1 MNKIKLGEVLDVKR
15 GTSLSG
21 KYYSTDGD
29 KIRLTLGNFNYP
41 RGGFK
46 KNISKKDIYFTGSV
60 KSEFIL
66 KKGDII
72 TPLTEQVSGLLGET
86 ALIPDDNLYIQSGDI
101 GLVIPNEKKLNKEFA
116 YYLIS
121 SPVVKKQLAA
131 GSQQTKIR
139 HTSPDKIKS
148 CDVWIPDVNYQ
159 KKAGKILRTIDD
171 KINKNN
177 EIINILEKIAN
188 DLYNYWFLQFEF
200 PNDDDRPYKSLGGR
214 MIWNA
219 DLKKEIPDGWG
230 ITTVDKITLCH
241 DSKRIP
247 LSNSERAHKKG
258 IFPYY
263 GATGIM
269 DYVKDYIFD
278 GNYVLMA
285 EDGSV
290 MNPNGTPIL
299 QRITGKTWVNNHAH
313 VLEPVNGYNCKLLM
327 MLLKDVSVAKIKTGS
342 IQMKINQKNM
352 NKIIIPKIPDKLLG
366 KINYKLDIIDKY
378 QLQLIRENEKLS
390 KLRDFLLP
398 LLMNGQVGFK
408 S

>member
-1 MNKIKLGEVLDVKR
+1 MIKTLNECLELTIDRRGVTPKKLGSEWKEKGYKVLSANNIKTSGLQNLNEIRFIDEETYRKWMKEEIKRGDLLLTSEAPAGEVLYWD
-15 GTSLSG
+15 S
-21 KYYSTDGD
+21 DE
-29 KIRLTLGNFNYP
+29 KI
-41 RGGFK
+41 
-46 KNISKKDIYFTGSV
+46 V
-60 KSEFIL
+60 
-66 KKGDII
+66 
-72 TPLTEQVSGLLGET
+72 
-86 ALIPDDNLYIQSGDI
+86 
-101 GLVIPNEKKLNKEFA
+101 
-116 YYLIS
+116 
-121 SPVVKKQLAA
+121 A
-131 GSQQTKIR
+131 GQR
-139 HTSPDKIKS
+139 
-148 CDVWIPDVNYQ
+148 VY
-159 KKAGKILRTIDD
+159 ILRTR
-171 KINKNN
+171 KGINSLFLKYYLQSKKGQLEIRNKCSGSTVFGISAKTFDSI
-177 EIINILEKIAN
+177 EIILPEKKKSQDKIAN
-188 DLYNYWFLQFEF
+188 ILYFLDKKINNNTRIYKNLENIAKTIYDYWFLQFEF
-200 PNDDDRPYKSLGGR
+200 PNDDDRPYKSSGGR
-214 MIWNA
+214 MTWNV
-219 DLKKEIPDGWG
+219 DLKKEIPAGWS
-230 ITTVDKITLCH
+230 ITTIDKITLCH

-327 MLLKDVSVAKIKTGS
+327 MLLKDVSVVKIKTGS

-378 QLQLIRENEKLS
+378 QLQLIHENEKLS

>member
-1 MNKIKLGEVLDVKR
+1 MIKTLNECLELTIDRRGVTPKKLGSEWKEKGYKVLSANNIKTSGLQNLNEIRFIDEETYRKWMKEEIKKGDLLLTSEAPAGEVLYWD
-15 GTSLSG
+15 S
-21 KYYSTDGD
+21 DE
-29 KIRLTLGNFNYP
+29 KI
-41 RGGFK
+41 
-46 KNISKKDIYFTGSV
+46 V
-60 KSEFIL
+60 
-66 KKGDII
+66 
-72 TPLTEQVSGLLGET
+72 
-86 ALIPDDNLYIQSGDI
+86 
-101 GLVIPNEKKLNKEFA
+101 
-116 YYLIS
+116 
-121 SPVVKKQLAA
+121 A
-131 GSQQTKIR
+131 GQR
-139 HTSPDKIKS
+139 
-148 CDVWIPDVNYQ
+148 VY
-159 KKAGKILRTIDD
+159 ILRT
-171 KINKNN
+171 KKEINSLFLKYYLQSKKGQSEIRNKCSGSTVFGISAKTFDSI
-177 EIINILEKIAN
+177 EIILPEKKENQDKIAN
-188 DLYNYWFLQFEF
+188 ILYFLDKKINNNNRIYKNLENIAKTIYDYWFLQFEF
-200 PNDDDRPYKSLGGR
+200 PNDDDRTYKSSGGR

-219 DLKKEIPDGWG
+219 DLKKEIPAGWG
-230 ITTVDKITLCH
+230 ITTIDKITLCH

-247 LSNSERAHKKG
+247 LSSSERAHKKG
-258 IFPYY
+258 VFPYY

-269 DYVKDYIFD
+269 DYVKDFIFD

-342 IQMKINQKNM
+342 IQMKINQENM
-352 NKIIIPKIPDKLLG
+352 NKVIIPKIPDKLLR

-398 LLMNGQVGFK
+398 LLINGQVGFK

>member
-1 MNKIKLGEVLDVKR
+1 MIKTLNECLELTIDRRGVTPKKLGSEWKEKGYKVLSANNIKTSGLQNLNEIRFIDEETYRKWMKEEIKKGDLLLTSEAPAGEVLYWD
-15 GTSLSG
+15 S
-21 KYYSTDGD
+21 DE
-29 KIRLTLGNFNYP
+29 KI
-41 RGGFK
+41 
-46 KNISKKDIYFTGSV
+46 V
-60 KSEFIL
+60 
-66 KKGDII
+66 
-72 TPLTEQVSGLLGET
+72 
-86 ALIPDDNLYIQSGDI
+86 
-101 GLVIPNEKKLNKEFA
+101 
-116 YYLIS
+116 
-121 SPVVKKQLAA
+121 A
-131 GSQQTKIR
+131 GQR
-139 HTSPDKIKS
+139 
-148 CDVWIPDVNYQ
+148 VY
-159 KKAGKILRTIDD
+159 ILRT
-171 KINKNN
+171 KKEINSLFLKYYLQSKKGQSEIRNKCSGSTVFGISAKTFDSI
-177 EIINILEKIAN
+177 EIILPEKKENQDKIAN
-188 DLYNYWFLQFEF
+188 ILYFLDKKINNNNRIYKNLENIAKTIYDYWFLQFEF
-200 PNDDDRPYKSLGGR
+200 PNDDDRPYKSSGGR

-219 DLKKEIPDGWG
+219 DLKKEIPAGWD
-230 ITTVDKITLCH
+230 ITTIDEITLCH

-247 LSNSERAHKKG
+247 LSSSERAHKKG
-258 IFPYY
+258 VFPYY

-269 DYVKDYIFD
+269 DYVRDFIFD

-342 IQMKINQKNM
+342 IQMKINQENM
-352 NKIIIPKIPDKLLG
+352 NKIIIPKIPDKLLR

-398 LLMNGQVGFK
+398 LLINGQVGFK

>member
-1 MNKIKLGEVLDVKR
+1 M
-15 GTSLSG
+15 
-21 KYYSTDGD
+21 Y
-29 KIRLTLGNFNYP
+29 
-41 RGGFK
+41 
-46 KNISKKDIYFTGSV
+46 
-60 KSEFIL
+60 
-66 KKGDII
+66 
-72 TPLTEQVSGLLGET
+72 
-86 ALIPDDNLYIQSGDI
+86 
-101 GLVIPNEKKLNKEFA
+101 
-116 YYLIS
+116 
-121 SPVVKKQLAA
+121 
-131 GSQQTKIR
+131 
-139 HTSPDKIKS
+139 
-148 CDVWIPDVNYQ
+148 
-159 KKAGKILRTIDD
+159 ILRT
-171 KINKNN
+171 KKEINSLFLKYYLQSKKGQSEIRNKCSGSTVFGISAKTFDSI
-177 EIINILEKIAN
+177 EIILPEKKENQDKIAN
-188 DLYNYWFLQFEF
+188 ILYFLDKKINNNNRIYKNLENIAKTIYDYWFLQFEF
-200 PNDDDRPYKSLGGR
+200 PNDDDRPYKSSGGR

-219 DLKKEIPDGWG
+219 DLKKEIPAGWD
-230 ITTVDKITLCH
+230 ITTIDEITLCH

-247 LSNSERAHKKG
+247 LSSSERAHKKG
-258 IFPYY
+258 VFPYY

-269 DYVKDYIFD
+269 DYVKDFIFD

-342 IQMKINQKNM
+342 IQMKINQENM
-352 NKIIIPKIPDKLLG
+352 NKIIIPKIPDKLLR

-398 LLMNGQVGFK
+398 LLINGQVGFK

>member
-1 MNKIKLGEVLDVKR
+1 MIKTLNECLELTIDRRGVTPKKLGSEWKEKGYKVLSANNIKTSGLQNLNEIRFIDEETYRKWMKEEIKKGDLLLTSEAPAGEVLYWD
-15 GTSLSG
+15 S
-21 KYYSTDGD
+21 DE
-29 KIRLTLGNFNYP
+29 KI
-41 RGGFK
+41 
-46 KNISKKDIYFTGSV
+46 V
-60 KSEFIL
+60 
-66 KKGDII
+66 
-72 TPLTEQVSGLLGET
+72 
-86 ALIPDDNLYIQSGDI
+86 
-101 GLVIPNEKKLNKEFA
+101 
-116 YYLIS
+116 
-121 SPVVKKQLAA
+121 A
-131 GSQQTKIR
+131 GQR
-139 HTSPDKIKS
+139 
-148 CDVWIPDVNYQ
+148 VY
-159 KKAGKILRTIDD
+159 ILRT
-171 KINKNN
+171 KKEINSLFLKYYLQSKKGQSEIRNKCSGSTVFGISAKTFDSI
-177 EIINILEKIAN
+177 EIILPEKKENQDKIAN
-188 DLYNYWFLQFEF
+188 ILYFLDKKINNNNRIYKNLENIAKTIYDYWFLQFEF
-200 PNDDDRPYKSLGGR
+200 PNDDDRPYKSSGGR

-219 DLKKEIPDGWG
+219 DLKKEIPAGWD
-230 ITTVDKITLCH
+230 ITTIDEITLCH

-247 LSNSERAHKKG
+247 LSSSERAHKKG
-258 IFPYY
+258 VFPYY

-269 DYVKDYIFD
+269 DYVKDFIFD

-342 IQMKINQKNM
+342 IQMKINQENM
-352 NKIIIPKIPDKLLG
+352 NKIIIPKIPDKLLR

-398 LLMNGQVGFK
+398 LLINGQVGFK